1 MSSNDN
7 DEERVM
13 YSKSDKVEI
22 MTNDEE
28 DEVIEELFKSVLS
41 RYQNVNVNER
51 Q

>member
-28 DEVIEELFKSVLS
+28 DEVIEELFKSLLS
-41 RYQNVNVNER
+41 RFQNVNVNER
-51 Q
+51 

>member
-28 DEVIEELFKSVLS
+28 DEVIEELFKSLLC

-51 Q
+51 

>member
-28 DEVIEELFKSVLS
+28 DEVIEELFKSLLS

>member
-28 DEVIEELFKSVLS
+28 DEVIEELFKSLLS

-51 Q
+51 